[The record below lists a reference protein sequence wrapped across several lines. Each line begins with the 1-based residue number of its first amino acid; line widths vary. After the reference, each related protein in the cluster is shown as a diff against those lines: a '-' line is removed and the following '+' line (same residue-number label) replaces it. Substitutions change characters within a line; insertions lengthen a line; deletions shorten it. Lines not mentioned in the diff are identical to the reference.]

1 MENMILVSGKWKVEK
16 SKWLFEVDN
25 DRGSIPVAG
34 NEDTRFEDFVKTIFE
49 DYGIDSAENDLELRY
64 LFPRQ
69 NLHNK
74 SINTPPVR
82 VGNDRQFHA
91 FLGLSKVQNVQLCVE
106 FKVKKIVAEGAVK
119 DQKQPI
125 QGDDSS
131 CEDEEDTDEEG
142 DRFDYCDDSDGAT
155 SDDENF
161 TTYGLPLNHV
171 EEVHGSSTK
180 LIYGRKT
187 EERESPMSLSDL
199 RSFKFDMGQSYN
211 SKDALETHL
220 KIFSVVNNFDF
231 DVIASTRKLL
241 FVKCWLKGCTW
252 KLRAT
257 PIGNSFKFTVRVY
270 VDDHTCS
277 ITERSS
283 RSRQATPE
291 ILGLLYKNYIGG
303 VDPSILPRHVSDAM
317 KMSFGI
323 KMDYWKSHRTLIVAR
338 ELVMGSS
345 ESGYEELPTYL
356 HMIRMSNP
364 GTLTQLEVDTSNRFK
379 YLFLAFSAS
388 IAGFPYMRKVVV
400 VDGTFL
406 QGKYKRTLLI
416 ATSQDG
422 NFQIFPIAFTVVDT
436 ENDESW
442 TWFFRQL
449 SRVIPDDEGLA
460 LISDRHKSIGKA
472 IAVVY
477 PLASRGICTYH
488 LYKNI
493 LLRYKGRDLFGLVK
507 KAAYSFRLTDF
518 QATFETI
525 KELNPALH
533 AYLERADVHMWARA
547 HFRGDRYNLLTSN
560 IAESINRALSGARS
574 LPIVHL
580 LESIRLM
587 MTRWF
592 AKRKHDAEL
601 MKTSLTRGVEKVLE
615 GRMPI
620 ANLLKVQAIDIHQSQ
635 VTGVSSLHVVNLSE
649 KKCSCCRFDL
659 EKLPCAHAIAAAE
672 ARKISCISLCHHYYR
687 KQYLYNAYNTAVMSK
702 DDVVPI
708 PEEVAKKIC
717 LPPAGRQPPGRPKK
731 SRHKSILEK
740 VAVKKRPQKEHTCR
754 ICNQTGHNSTTCP
767 LN

>member
-1 MENMILVSGKWKVEK
+1 MERLIIVSGKWKVEK
-16 SKWLFEVDN
+16 NKWLFEVDN
-25 DRGSIPVAG
+25 HRGSIIGSA
-34 NEDTRFEDFVKTIFE
+34 NEDTRFEDFVKNIFE
-49 DYGIDSAENDLELRY
+49 DYEVDFAENDLELRY
-64 LFPRQ
+64 LFPKQ
-69 NLHNK
+69 NLHNQ
-74 SINTPPVR
+74 SINTPPVKI
-82 VGNDRQFHA
+82 GNDRQFHS
-91 FLGLSKVQNVQLCVE
+91 FLDLCKVENVRLCVE
-106 FKVKKIVAEGAVK
+106 FKVKKNVGVGAAE

-125 QGDDSS
+125 QGDDLF
-131 CEDEEDTDEEG
+131 CEDEEDTDEDG

-161 TTYGLPLNHV
+161 TTYGLPRDHV
-171 EEVHGSSTK
+171 QEVNGSFTK
-180 LIYGRKT
+180 MIYERKIA
-187 EERESPMSLSDL
+187 ERESPMSMSDL
-199 RSFKFDMGQSYN
+199 RSFKFDVGQNYD
-211 SKDALETHL
+211 SKDALERRL
-220 KIFSVVNNFDF
+220 KICSVVHKFDF
-231 DVIASTRKLL
+231 DVIASTRTLL

-270 VDDHTCS
+270 VDEHTCS

-291 ILGLLYKNYIGG
+291 ILGLLYKDYIGA
-303 VDPSILPRHVSDAM
+303 VEPSVLPSHVSTALN
-317 KMSFGI
+317 MSFGI
-323 KMDYWKSHRTLIVAR
+323 KMDYWKSHRTLLVAR
-338 ELVMGSS
+338 DLVMGSL
-345 ESGYEELPTYL
+345 ESGYEQLPTYL
-356 HMIRMSNP
+356 HMIRISNP
-364 GTLTQLEVDTSNRFK
+364 GTLTRLEVDTNNRFK
-379 YLFLAFSAS
+379 YLFLAFGAS
-388 IAGFPYMRKVVV
+388 ISGFPFMRKVVV

-406 QGKYKRTLLI
+406 QGKYKGTLLI

-422 NFQIFPIAFTVVDT
+422 NFQIFPVAFAVVDT

-460 LISDRHKSIGKA
+460 LISDRHKSIEKA

-493 LLRYKGRDLFGLVK
+493 LLRYRWRDLFGLVK
-507 KAAYSFRLTDF
+507 KAANSFRLTDF

-533 AYLERADVHMWARA
+533 AYLERADVRKWARA

-592 AKRKHDAEL
+592 ATRKHDAEL

-615 GRMPI
+615 GRIPI
-620 ANLLKVQAIDIHQSQ
+620 ANILKVQAIDIHQSQ
-635 VTGVSSLHVVNLSE
+635 VTGVSSLHVVNLTQ
-649 KKCSCCRFDL
+649 KTCSCRRFDL

-672 ARKISCISLCHHYYR
+672 ARKISCISLCQHYYR
-687 KQYLYNAYNTAVMSK
+687 KQNLYNAYYTAVMPK
-702 DDVVPI
+702 DDTAPI
-708 PEEVAKKIC
+708 PEKIAKMIC
-717 LPPAGRQPPGRPKK
+717 LPPEVRQPPGRPKK
-731 SRHKSILEK
+731 SRHKSVLEK
-740 VAVKKRPQKEHTCR
+740 VAIKKRPRKEHTCR
-754 ICNQTGHNSTTCP
+754 NCNQAGHNSTTCP
-767 LN
+767 LK